1 MIALALSL
9 LAAVSWGVSDF
20 VGGLAAR
27 RATALATVLIAFP
40 LGAIG
45 FALLAPLAGGSA
57 SPATLWLSFAC
68 GVLSAF
74 GVLWFYAA
82 LATGPMSVVS
92 PLTALLVAG
101 LPLLAGLL
109 LGERPGSVALAGAG
123 LAVAAVVLVSWE
135 DRSAESSAEGS
146 AESGATHLTARALG
160 LTIGAGAAYAG
171 YFVVLDRV
179 PADSGLWPLVVSRAV
194 GSVLVVLACLAG
206 RRLRLL
212 TGVPARLALAA
223 GVLDVVANVAFLYAL
238 RAGLLTLVS
247 VLTALYPAAT
257 VLLARLVL
265 GERTSL
271 VQRLG
276 LGLAVVA
283 VALIATGS

>member
-1 MIALALSL
+1 MIALVLSL
-9 LAAVSWGVSDF
+9 LAALSWGVSDF

-45 FALLAPLAGGSA
+45 FALLAPLAGGSVSA
-57 SPATLWLSFAC
+57 ATLWLSIAC

-82 LATGPMSVVS
+82 LAAGPMSVVS

-109 LGERPGSVALAGAG
+109 LGERPGPVALAGAG
-123 LAVAAVVLVSWE
+123 IAVVAVVLVSWE
-135 DRSAESSAEGS
+135 DRTAQVEG
-146 AESGATHLTARALG
+146 ARLTARALW
-160 LTIGAGAAYAG
+160 LTVGAGAAYAG

-194 GSVLVVLACLAG
+194 GSVLVVVAYLAG
-206 RRLRLL
+206 RRLHLL
-212 TGVPARLALAA
+212 TGVPARLAIAA